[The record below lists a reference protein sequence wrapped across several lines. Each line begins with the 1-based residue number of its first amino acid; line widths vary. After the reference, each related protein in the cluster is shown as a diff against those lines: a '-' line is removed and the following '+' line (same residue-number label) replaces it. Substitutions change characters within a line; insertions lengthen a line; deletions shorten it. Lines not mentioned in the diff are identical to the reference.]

1 MRRHP
6 LYLLFG
12 GLVIAGA
19 ALADMRGWTLARATE
34 RRPTAGSSPRSVRE
48 NPGAYRS
55 VYRSSGR
62 YRVGK

>member
-12 GLVIAGA
+12 ALVIGGA
-19 ALADMRGWTLARATE
+19 VYADVRGWTLANSSE
-34 RRPTAGSSPRSVRE
+34 RRPTAGSPRSVRE
-48 NPGAYRS
+48 NPGAYRA